1 MQNFSDGLI
10 NALTGSGSTV
20 DKRFSYVH
28 SMPTQLDPAQID
40 AAYRDDWIARKVIDV
55 PVSDM
60 TRGGL
65 DIQLETDEITRFDKA
80 NKRLGLYPKIKRA
93 LTLGRLGGGVML
105 LGLPGSADLEA
116 KPAPLSYLHV
126 MSAHRAPIGPIIRD
140 ISSPY
145 YGQPAYYTI
154 MGQSGAVN
162 VHPSRVIPFKGLP
175 VSDLYEN
182 GDDRQVFWGD
192 SALQP
197 CINAINNATIAQNE
211 IAALIAEAKVDVF
224 SISRLADMLLGED
237 GDAVVRK
244 RFQAVANAKSI
255 HRAVVQD
262 AEDKWEQRQITWA
275 GMPDV
280 LKAYLSIVA
289 GASNIPATRLLGKS
303 ADGMN
308 ATGEGDLQD
317 YWQFIQGL
325 QSDYLDPALDR
336 ILPCIQA
343 EIATGEISYS
353 YPPLQV
359 PSESEL
365 ATIAKQKAETSKIYH
380 DMAVLPESEF
390 SQAIANQLIED
401 GTYPG
406 LDQSIKDLPDNWAE
420 QIIAEN
426 EAREAE
432 IAAQEAANAQAKF
445 GDMAPRSLYVSRRL
459 INTDE
464 FTAWAKS
471 QGFENVNDDLH
482 VTVLYSRQPVDW
494 MAMGDNW
501 SDNGE
506 GGITI
511 PPGGPRIVE
520 RLGEDAIALSFASS
534 HLSWRHMDMV
544 RNGASHDWPEYQPH
558 VTVTNSGDVDL
569 SKVEPFQGALK
580 FGPEVFEE
588 IKE

>member
-1 MQNFSDGLI
+1 MQNISDGLI

-20 DKRFSYVH
+20 DRRVMYAH
-28 SMPTQLDPAQID
+28 DLQHQLDPAQID

-55 PVSDM
+55 PVADM

-65 DIQLETDEITRFDKA
+65 DLKLEGDAIARFDKA
-80 NKRLGLYPKIKRA
+80 AKRLGLYPKIKRG
-93 LTLGRLGGGVML
+93 LTLGRLGGGIML
-105 LGLPGSADLEA
+105 LGLPGSADIEA
-116 KPAPLSYLHV
+116 KPGKLAYLHV

-140 ISSPY
+140 VSSPY

-154 MGQSGAVN
+154 MGQSGAIN
-162 VHPSRVIPFKGLP
+162 VHPSRVIAFKGLP
-175 VSDLYEN
+175 ISDLYGN

-211 IAALIAEAKVDVF
+211 IASLIAEAKVDVF
-224 SISRLADMLLGED
+224 SISRLADMLLQEN
-237 GDAVVRK
+237 GDEIVRK

-262 AEDKWEQRQITWA
+262 AEDKWEQRQITWS
-275 GMPDV
+275 GMPEV
-280 LKAYLSIVA
+280 LKSYLSIVA

-317 YWQFIQGL
+317 YWQFVKGL

-336 ILPCIQA
+336 LLPCIQA
-343 EIATGEISYS
+343 EIGAGEITYS
-353 YPPLQV
+353 YPPLNV

-365 ATIAKQKAETSKIYH
+365 ADIAKKKAETSKIYF
-380 DMAVLPESEF
+380 DMAVLPEAEF
-390 SQAIANQLIED
+390 SQAIANQLVED

-406 LDQSIKDLPDNWAE
+406 LDQSLKDLPDNWAE
-420 QIIAEN
+420 QIIE
-426 EAREAE
+426 ESRARQEE
-432 IAAQEAANAQAKF
+432 LMAQSTLQPQN
-445 GDMAPRSLYVSRRL
+445 DMAPRSLYVSRRL

-501 SDNGE
+501 SDSGE
-506 GGITI
+506 GGITV
-511 PPGGPRIVE
+511 PPGGPRVVE
-520 RLGEDAIALSFASS
+520 RLGEDAITLSFASS

-558 VTVTNSGDVDL
+558 ITIASNDIDL

-580 FGPEVFEE
+580 FGPEIFEE

>member
-1 MQNFSDGLI
+1 MMQNFSDGLI

-20 DKRFSYVH
+20 DRRIMYAH
-28 SMPTQLDPAQID
+28 DMQYQLDPAQID

-55 PVSDM
+55 PVTDM

-65 DIQLETDEITRFDKA
+65 DLQLEGDEIARFDKA
-80 NKRLGLYPKIKRA
+80 AKRLGLYPKIKRG
-93 LTLGRLGGGVML
+93 LTLGRLGGGIML
-105 LGLPGSADLEA
+105 LGLPGSADMEA
-116 KPAPLSYLHV
+116 RPGKLSYLHV
-126 MSAHRAPIGPIIRD
+126 MSAHRAPIGPVIRD

-154 MGQSGAVN
+154 MGQSGAIN
-162 VHPSRVIPFKGLP
+162 VHPSRVIAFKGLP
-175 VSDLYEN
+175 ISDLYEN

-211 IAALIAEAKVDVF
+211 IASLIAEAKVDVF
-224 SISRLADMLLGED
+224 SISRLADMLLQD
-237 GDAVVRK
+237 NGDEIVRK

-317 YWQFIQGL
+317 YWQFVQGL

-343 EIATGEISYS
+343 EIGAGEITYS
-353 YPPLQV
+353 YPPLNV

-365 ATIAKQKAETSKIYH
+365 ADIAKKKAETSKIYF
-380 DMAVLPESEF
+380 DMGVLPEAEF
-390 SQAIANQLIED
+390 SQAVANQLVED

-406 LDQSIKDLPDNWAE
+406 LDQAIKDLPDNWAE
-420 QIIAEN
+420 QLIE
-426 EAREAE
+426 EARAR
-432 IAAQEAANAQAKF
+432 QEELATQFAPQPQN
-445 GDMAPRSLYVSRRL
+445 DMAPRSLYVSRRL

-506 GGITI
+506 GGITV
-511 PPGGPRIVE
+511 PAGGPRIIE
-520 RLGEDAIALSFASS
+520 KLGENAIALSFASS

-558 VTVTNSGDVDL
+558 ITIASGDMDI
-569 SKVEPFQGALK
+569 SQIEPFQGALK
-580 FGPEVFEE
+580 FGPEIFEE
-588 IKE
+588 VKA